1 MSLSGTIAD
10 SVYIAGFSPPTSTA
24 SQGVPV
30 GLELMGRV
38 GWDEEL
44 LDLAERIE
52 GILQKRRVPNMEWI

>member
-1 MSLSGTIAD
+1 
-10 SVYIAGFSPPTSTA
+10 
-24 SQGVPV
+24 
-30 GLELMGRV
+30 MGRV